1 MTTHWI
7 GCIVPKRH
15 ARRAVT
21 RNVLRRLAR
30 AAMQRHVAR
39 LRPGLWLIRLRQ
51 PFARSAGFV
60 SADSPALR
68 VAASAELDKLFTRV
82 AT

>member
-68 VAASAELDKLFTRV
+68 VAASAELDQLFTRV